1 MTVWV
6 KRFTIRF
13 LKCSKKGETS
23 MPHFAACGL
32 RLDGKIE
39 RRILS
44 SFDAARAYAID
55 FKKSGYLLAYV
66 ESEGAED
73 PKILYTA
80 KGE

>member
-1 MTVWV
+1 
-6 KRFTIRF
+6 
-13 LKCSKKGETS
+13 
-23 MPHFAACGL
+23 MPQFAACGL
-32 RLDGKIE
+32 KLDGKIE

-55 FKKSGYLLAYV
+55 FKKRGYLLAYV

-73 PKILYTA
+73 PKIRYTV